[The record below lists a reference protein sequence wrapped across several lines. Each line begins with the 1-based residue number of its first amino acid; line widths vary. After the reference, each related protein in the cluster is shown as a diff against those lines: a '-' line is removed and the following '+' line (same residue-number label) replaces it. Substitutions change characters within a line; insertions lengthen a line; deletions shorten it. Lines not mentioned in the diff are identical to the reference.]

1 MTYFA
6 EVAVFPHRVPLTK
19 RVPAAYT
26 YRVPDDWPAV
36 QAGMFVLTP
45 FGSQGDFD
53 RLVSGIIVRVTD
65 QPPDVPRLKPLEALL
80 HPTPVLGPA
89 HLELA
94 QWLSDTYVEPFSNC
108 ARLFA
113 PPGQSVYSDIEYVL
127 MERDDALP
135 KFSTTQAEL
144 IELLRTRGPLRAGQI
159 NAAFGRRDWKKPIAR
174 LIDRGWVS
182 VRQVLPA
189 PATRGKRIK
198 LVALSPSLEP
208 RLQPETVS
216 IDFSVLDIGK
226 TAETQQRRRSILA
239 FLQSRGAASEVD
251 WLLAETSGTSADL
264 DYLRAKG
271 LIEFRY
277 REVLRD
283 PLAEKI
289 FTPAEPP
296 TLTDDQSRVWNEIQ
310 PQLALSTSSLV
321 YLLFGITG
329 SGKTEIYLR
338 AVAAVL
344 GQGKQAIV
352 LVPEIALTPQT
363 IRRFAARF
371 PDRIAV
377 WHSELSV
384 NERYD
389 TWRRVQLGEVDLVI
403 GARSALF
410 LPFAKLGLI
419 VIDEEH
425 DSSFKQSDS
434 GSLHEIP
441 VRFPLYQARETAV
454 ELARL
459 TNATVIMG
467 SATPSLEAWSR
478 AQRGEYRLLTLARR
492 VLGYAETA
500 AREMARYAELPP
512 VDIVDMRA
520 ELKSGNVHMFSRRLQ
535 AALSTTLQRGEQAI
549 LFMNRRGQATF
560 VLCRDCGEV
569 VQCPRCEAPLTY
581 HDPIESGQQSGQARK
596 IAPASAQPPVLICH
610 MCNHREPQPQR
621 CPKCQSARIRYF
633 GSGTQKIESELL
645 TMFPGARTLR
655 WDRDTTT
662 TKGAHELILQRFA
675 EHQADVLVGTQMI
688 AKGLDLPLVTLVGVI
703 SADTSLHMPD
713 FRASER
719 TFQLLT
725 QVAGRAGRS
734 RLGGCAII
742 QTYAPDHYAI
752 ETAAQHD
759 YTAFV
764 KRELA
769 FRQAANYPPLTRLAR
784 LLVREAKADRA
795 KAEAEQI
802 ANELNAM
809 LAKRGAA
816 RGSIIGPAPCF
827 FAKVRDEYRWQ
838 IVVRHVDPA
847 SIVKELKLG
856 MNWRID
862 IDPLN
867 LL

>member
-1 MTYFA
+1 
-6 EVAVFPHRVPLTK
+6 
-19 RVPAAYT
+19 
-26 YRVPDDWPAV
+26 
-36 QAGMFVLTP
+36 
-45 FGSQGDFD
+45 
-53 RLVSGIIVRVTD
+53 
-65 QPPDVPRLKPLEALL
+65 
-80 HPTPVLGPA
+80 
-89 HLELA
+89 
-94 QWLSDTYVEPFSNC
+94 
-108 ARLFA
+108 
-113 PPGQSVYSDIEYVL
+113 
-127 MERDDALP
+127 
-135 KFSTTQAEL
+135 
-144 IELLRTRGPLRAGQI
+144 
-159 NAAFGRRDWKKPIAR
+159 
-174 LIDRGWVS
+174 
-182 VRQVLPA
+182 
-189 PATRGKRIK
+189 
-198 LVALSPSLEP
+198 
-208 RLQPETVS
+208 
-216 IDFSVLDIGK
+216 
-226 TAETQQRRRSILA
+226 
-239 FLQSRGAASEVD
+239 
-251 WLLAETSGTSADL
+251 
-264 DYLRAKG
+264 
-271 LIEFRY
+271 
-277 REVLRD
+277 
-283 PLAEKI
+283 
-289 FTPAEPP
+289 
-296 TLTDDQSRVWNEIQ
+296 
-310 PQLALSTSSLV
+310 
-321 YLLFGITG
+321 
-329 SGKTEIYLR
+329 
-338 AVAAVL
+338 
-344 GQGKQAIV
+344 
-352 LVPEIALTPQT
+352 
-363 IRRFAARF
+363 
-371 PDRIAV
+371 
-377 WHSELSV
+377 
-384 NERYD
+384 
-389 TWRRVQLGEVDLVI
+389 
-403 GARSALF
+403 
-410 LPFAKLGLI
+410 
-419 VIDEEH
+419 
-425 DSSFKQSDS
+425 
-434 GSLHEIP
+434 
-441 VRFPLYQARETAV
+441 
-454 ELARL
+454 
-459 TNATVIMG
+459 
-467 SATPSLEAWSR
+467 
-478 AQRGEYRLLTLARR
+478 
-492 VLGYAETA
+492 
-500 AREMARYAELPP
+500 
-512 VDIVDMRA
+512 
-520 ELKSGNVHMFSRRLQ
+520 
-535 AALSTTLQRGEQAI
+535 
-549 LFMNRRGQATF
+549 
-560 VLCRDCGEV
+560 
-569 VQCPRCEAPLTY
+569 LTY